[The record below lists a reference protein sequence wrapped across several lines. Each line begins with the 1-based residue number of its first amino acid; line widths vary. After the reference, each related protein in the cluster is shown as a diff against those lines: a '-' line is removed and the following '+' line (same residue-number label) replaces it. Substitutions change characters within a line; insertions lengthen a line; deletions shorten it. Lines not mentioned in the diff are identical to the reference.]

1 MPLHRSK
8 QFRARAAQAHA
19 AETGPS
25 AGCRNSLASHSLAGS
40 PRLTAQRQAIQAAFG
55 TATQLIEPTGE
66 IPLQGDPDL
75 EACIEQ
81 PKGTP
86 GDEASPGANESRRDC
101 HDGAVTQRIAI
112 QLLSITKA
120 MAGKVSISGQDRL
133 EVPIEITRDDGTT
146 ATITLNTSHKK
157 HMKEAYTGGIEIT
170 AQPADTNT
178 IAQLGESDF
187 SKAFEDFAFLF
198 AKRLKN
204 SDPAAFSPSAP
215 ANELTTNK
223 GISFHSDNANLGAAV
238 HCFPTAT
245 AGNAVELTRVEFT
258 DLKLLTNIAYHTSA
272 SLNNGAIVQ
281 ANQALIRYGTSANI
295 STLFS
300 AQEIASLQK
309 LVNTKIT
316 ASQENEQRLRSV
328 KRETG
333 ILGGKV
339 NRGEVEPA
347 DLIIG
352 GKPVKIE

>member
-1 MPLHRSK
+1 MPLQGSK
-8 QFRARAAQAHA
+8 QYRAIAAQAHA
-19 AETGPS
+19 AETRPGR
-25 AGCRNSLASHSLAGS
+25 RNSLASYSVAGS
-40 PRLTAQRQAIQAAFG
+40 PHLTAQRQAIRAAFG
-55 TATQLIEPTGE
+55 TAAQLAEPTGE
-66 IPLQGDPDL
+66 TPLQGDPDV
-75 EACIEQ
+75 EARIEQ
-81 PKGTP
+81 PQGTQ
-86 GDEASPGANESRRDC
+86 GGEASPGANESRRAC

-133 EVPIEITRDDGTT
+133 EVPIEITRDDSTT
-146 ATITLNTSHKK
+146 ATITLNTSYKK

-178 IAQLGESDF
+178 IATLGESDF

-198 AKRLKN
+198 AKKLKN

-215 ANELTTNK
+215 ANELTTSR

-238 HCFPTAT
+238 HCFPTVT
-245 AGNAVELTRVEFT
+245 AGNAVVLSRAEFT

-272 SLNNGAIVQ
+272 NLNNGAITQ
-281 ANQALIRYGTSANI
+281 ANQALVRYGNSASIGALFSVQEI
-295 STLFS
+295 ST
-300 AQEIASLQK
+300 LQK

-316 ASQENEQRLRSV
+316 ASQENEQRLRGV
-328 KRETG
+328 KREAG

-339 NRGEVEPA
+339 NRGEVKPA
-347 DLIIG
+347 DVIIG